1 MRRLIIAAVL
11 CLGTMLVAI
20 APAAAST
27 IGPTP

>member
-11 CLGTMLVAI
+11 SLGTMLVAV
-20 APAAAST
+20 APAVAGS